1 MLRRATNLMSSP
13 RPAGAAGWVAPS
25 GSDTDSRSES
35 ATRSRPGYVL
45 FAVLVVVVVL
55 SLVAYQ
61 YQDAM
66 ASEYTAAIR
75 VQEAAQA
82 RASAIAGIHYA
93 AGYAADPNSAGLDL
107 TGNDSL
113 FAAQPV
119 GSSTEFRGGNRF
131 SLFHFVTTDGA
142 VERRAG
148 LGDESAKLNVNALI
162 AQDPVGN
169 VLHDAL
175 MKLPDMTEEIADA
188 IVDWVDADSTPRP
201 AGTEDYAGQ
210 PTPYKCKNGPINSL
224 EELLLVSGVTP
235 DLLFGT
241 DRNRNG
247 VQDGDE
253 ASLGTFTLGW
263 SQYLTCYGREV
274 NVDGAGTQR
283 INLNTDDAKTLSEQ
297 LTAAVGQDLSDYI
310 LYYRFSGTGEAYG
323 TGLGPTKVEV
333 GFGEAGLR
341 DLVQARIDSGVAP
354 TRRLTSTM
362 TVVATQIR
370 LPNLPAQPGQP
381 APPQRVVACPVNAAD
396 ALKTVLPALL
406 DKCTASDDYEMTPR
420 VNVYTAPREVLACLP
435 GLIETDVDAIVSN
448 RPTDTT
454 DPTAA
459 WLVTAANLS
468 PAKFK
473 NIEKYVCG
481 RSGAY
486 RVQSVGYFAQAG
498 GPVARA
504 EAVIEVSQNM
514 PRIVYFRDLTDLGRG
529 FDDLPR

>member
-1 MLRRATNLMSSP
+1 VRADVLP
-13 RPAGAAGWVAPS
+13 D
-25 GSDTDSRSES
+25 GSRLQT
-35 ATRSRPGYVL
+35 RPGYVL

-66 ASEYTAAIR
+66 ASEYTAAAR
-75 VQEAAQA
+75 AQEAAQA
-82 RASAIAGIHYA
+82 RANAIAGIHYA
-93 AGYAADPNSAGLDL
+93 AGHAADPNSAGQDL
-107 TGNDSL
+107 TSNDSL

-119 GSSTEFRGGNRF
+119 GSAADVRGGNRF
-131 SLFHFVTTDGA
+131 SLFHFVTTAEGA

-148 LGDESAKLNVNALI
+148 LGDESAKLNINALI
-162 AQDPVGN
+162 ALDPVGN
-169 VLHDAL
+169 TLHDAL
-175 MKLPDMTEEIADA
+175 MKLPNMTEDIADA

-201 AGTEDYAGQ
+201 AGLEDYTGQ
-210 PTPYKCKNGPINSL
+210 ANPIKCKNGPINSL
-224 EELLLVSGVTP
+224 EELLLVRGVTP

-253 ASLGTFTLGW
+253 SSLGTFTLGW

-274 NVDGAGTQR
+274 NVDGTGTQR
-283 INLNTDDAKTLSEQ
+283 VNLNGTDAKTLSEQ
-297 LTAAVGQDLSDYI
+297 LTAVVGQDLSDYI
-310 LYYRFSGTGEAYG
+310 LYYRFSGTGEAVG
-323 TGLGPTKVEV
+323 TGLGPNKVTVE
-333 GFGEAGLR
+333 FGQAGLR
-341 DLVQARIDSGVAP
+341 DLVQAQIDKGAQLS
-354 TRRLTSTM
+354 RRLTSTL

-370 LPNLPAQPGQP
+370 LPAVQAQPGQP
-381 APPQRVVACPVNAAD
+381 TPPQRVVACPVNSAD

-435 GLIETDVDAIVSN
+435 GLADTDVEAIVSN

-454 DPTAA
+454 DPSAA
-459 WLVTAANLS
+459 WLVTAANLD

-486 RVQSVGYFAQAG
+486 RVQSVGYFAQTG

-504 EAVIEVSQNM
+504 EAVIEVVQNM